1 MGIRLQKVIAE
12 NSEYSRRKAEEL
24 IAMGKVTVNGEI
36 VTEMGIKVTP
46 KDVILVNG
54 NVLYQQDL
62 VYYLL
67 NKPVGFI
74 SSRSDNFD
82 RPVVTDLIPEH
93 IKVYPVGRLDYA
105 TSGLILVTNDGELA
119 NGLMHPKFKVPKTYL
134 AKIKGDYT
142 KADLE
147 ELARGVVIDGVR
159 TRPAKVRSINYNPKK
174 KSGLVEVTIYEG
186 RNLQVRKMF
195 EAIGTKVV
203 KLKRTGY
210 AFFELDKIEKLG
222 EGHYRELKVQEIKEL
237 KKLY

>member
-1 MGIRLQKVIAE
+1 MIRNREQFVGWKWWYI
-12 NSEYSRRKAEEL
+12 RTRKT
-24 IAMGKVTVNGEI
+24 TVGWI
-36 VTEMGIKVTP
+36 RYCRI
-46 KDVILVNG
+46 D
-54 NVLYQQDL
+54 VLYQQYL

-159 TRPAKVRSINYNPKK
+159 TRPAKVRSINYNPKNSSSYGDPFSIIK
-174 KSGLVEVTIYEG
+174 KNTV
-186 RNLQVRKMF
+186 
-195 EAIGTKVV
+195 
-203 KLKRTGY
+203 
-210 AFFELDKIEKLG
+210 FELNEKSINSF
-222 EGHYRELKVQEIKEL
+222 KDAFPFSA
-237 KKLY
+237 